1 MAAQQKDPEII
12 ELAKTLRGTP
22 WCDEY
27 EQMISGMLY
36 VYIIQTASRRK
47 AKRPAL
53 TAFSYDPLNPKLMEG
68 RHKARGAAYNF
79 NNLDP
84 NTGNFEE
91 IGKKQFELLQ
101 KILGRI
107 GEGTFIEPPF
117 QPDYGCNITIGK
129 NCFMNF
135 G

>member
-1 MAAQQKDPEII
+1 MAKQEIDQEII
-12 ELAKTLRGTP
+12 ELAKGLQGTP

-27 EQMISGMLY
+27 EKMVSGMLY
-36 VYIIQTASRRK
+36 N
-47 AKRPAL
+47 
-53 TAFSYDPLNPKLMEG
+53 PLYPKLLEG
-68 RHKARGAAYNF
+68 RHRARGLAYKF

-84 NTGNFEE
+84 NTGDYDQ
-91 IGKKQFELLQ
+91 IATKRLELLGE
-101 KILGRI
+101 ILGKV

-117 QPDYGCNITIGK
+117 LPDYGSNISIGE